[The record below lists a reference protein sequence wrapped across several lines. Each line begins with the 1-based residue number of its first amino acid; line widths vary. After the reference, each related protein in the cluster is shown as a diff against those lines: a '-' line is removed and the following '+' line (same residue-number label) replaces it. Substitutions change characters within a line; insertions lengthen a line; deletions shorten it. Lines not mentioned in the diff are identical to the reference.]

1 MLRTFAAGIA
11 LAGSVL
17 ITQASAELSARLDH
31 NGSQMTYTLIGDH
44 VIIKYA
50 EPRAGLGVTGIT
62 AGTTL
67 FDGRLKSDGAIR
79 GIAYT
84 FARNC
89 VPAPY
94 EVHGTLDAQTIV
106 LEGAAPVRGLN
117 NCVITGYRIDRSNSR
132 LAFRFIDNA
141 AVTNR
146 GPDLS
151 KVTGS
156 NAALAEAPIVLDS
169 MPDVGGP
176 EHTGVPDSQYLN
188 EAMPRHVYLTRVI
201 DDGRELHIAWRVG
214 PIKDDP
220 FPYPA
225 KPNLFGSD
233 TYPSG
238 EVVMAPGQRKADIVI
253 HTVSTNKPDWRRDFQ
268 VTLTNAKTGQPIVDR
283 RNSPITEN
291 FSVSGDLKCAPGHP
305 DWCDT
310 ETGVGEREEDHPEIY
325 TDTTAAERAGF
336 QFPEFTGLKDPDQ
349 SDTAKLI
356 RRELLPSIS
365 KSLKD
370 APGLS
375 YLWVDI
381 FGNGQ
386 QELFLTIRHAAA
398 CRPECIARLYEFDG
412 KSLRQR
418 FEVRASS
425 LAIKPGRPGKFS
437 AELAALHDTE
447 NGTVTDFFRM
457 KDGRFQLY
465 RSDTPP
471 RQRAQR

>member
-67 FDGRLKSDGAIR
+67 FDGRLKSDEAIR

-94 EVHGTLDAQTIV
+94 EMHGTLDAQTIV

-156 NAALAEAPIVLDS
+156 NAALAEAPIVLDW

-188 EAMPRHVYLTRVI
+188 EAMPRHIYLTRI
-201 DDGRELHIAWRVG
+201 RDDARELHIAWRVG
-214 PIKDDP
+214 PDEND
-220 FPYPA
+220 PYPA

-238 EVVMAPGQRKADIVI
+238 QITMMPGQRNADIVI
-253 HTVSTNKPDWRRDFQ
+253 RTVSTKTPDWHRGFQ
-268 VTLTNAKTGQPIVDR
+268 VALTNADNGQPVLST
-283 RNSPITEN
+283 NNVPI
-291 FSVSGDLKCAPGHP
+291 SVGFEVMGDLKCAPGHP
-305 DWCDT
+305 DLCDA
-310 ETGVGEREEDHPEIY
+310 ENHVGEGEDNPEAF
-325 TDTTAAERAGF
+325 TDTTSAELAGF
-336 QFPEFTGLKDPDQ
+336 QLPEFMRMEDSDQ
-349 SDTAKLI
+349 SDTARLI

-386 QELFLTIRHAAA
+386 QQLFLTIRHVAA
-398 CRPECIARLYEFDG
+398 CRPECLARLYAFDG

-425 LAIKPGRPGKFS
+425 LAIKPGRPVNFP
-437 AELAALHDTE
+437 AELAALHDTK
-447 NGTVTDFFRM
+447 NGTITDFFRM
-457 KDGRFQLY
+457 KNGQFQLY
-465 RSDTPP
+465 RRDTPT
-471 RQRAQR
+471 RKGAQR